1 MSAPRDAAAGEPAPR
16 PGLRARRK
24 AQTRQVIQAH
34 ALRLFLANGY
44 DATTVEEIAAAAG
57 VSHMTFFRHFPTK
70 ESVVDTDDYDPM
82 IAELIAGRPTAED
95 PLTAIHHALIEGL
108 GAVLP
113 EGRDVLLTRTRLIL
127 ATPALR
133 ARLWENQHAT
143 VALFTDALTARHPA
157 TEPPDLGVRVLAG
170 AALATLTTALMT
182 WVDGDGAEDLLEL
195 VDRAF
200 AALRRG
206 LG

>member
-1 MSAPRDAAAGEPAPR
+1 MSTPRDAAAGEPVPGR
-16 PGLRARRK
+16 GLRARKK
-24 AQTRQVIQAH
+24 AQTRQMIQTH
-34 ALRLFLANGY
+34 ALRLFLSNGY

-57 VSHMTFFRHFPTK
+57 ISHMTFFRHFPTK

-82 IAELIAGRPTAED
+82 IAELIAGRPPAED
-95 PLTAIHHALIEGL
+95 PLTAIHHAVLEGF
-108 GAVLP
+108 AAILP
-113 EGRDVLLTRTRLIL
+113 EGRDALLTRTRLVL
-127 ATPALR
+127 TTPALR

-143 VALFTDALTARHPA
+143 VGLFTEALVARHPA
-157 TEPPDLGVRVLAG
+157 AGPPDLGVRVLAG
-170 AALATLTTALMT
+170 AALATLTTALIT
-182 WVDGDGAEDLLEL
+182 WVDGDGAEDLPEL